1 MKILFENVR
10 IPEEYG
16 FADEHIYVLTDGA
29 LIKYVGKDKPLEYD
43 EVVNGNGN
51 LLIPGFYNS
60 HCHAAMV
67 MFRGYGEDLPLARW
81 LNEKI
86 YPAEERLN
94 TQNVYIGAKYAIA
107 EMLKNGI
114 VSFSDM
120 YMFVNSVAEAV
131 VETGIKANL
140 SRSLVSFG
148 DNATIKGD
156 WRFAESIEWINQY
169 QNANGGR
176 LKMDM
181 SLHAEYT
188 NQERYIR
195 EVAEYTKANGLRMQL
210 HASESEN
217 EHLECIKRH
226 GMTPVEYFKDTGVLS
241 SPTTLAHCVYVT
253 DSDMDILIES
263 GAFVSHNATSNLKLG
278 SGVARLPKM
287 LEKGVCVSLG
297 TDGAASNNTLDI
309 MREYQLA
316 SILHK
321 GYNRDAEATLASQM
335 LDLATYNGAKS
346 QGRDDCGKIK
356 VGNRADLVLI
366 DLNALNNQPCFDTYC
381 TLSYS
386 ANSSNVLL
394 TMVDGKIL
402 YHNGEFKTLDIEKVK
417 YEFAD
422 VCEHYFD

>member
-394 TMVDGKIL
+394 TMVDGEIL

>member
-10 IPEEYG
+10 VPEEYG
-16 FADEHIYVLTDGA
+16 FADEHIFLLTDGN
-29 LIKYVGKDKPLEYD
+29 IISYIGRDKPTAFD
-43 EVVNGNGN
+43 KKIDGKGN

-60 HCHAAMV
+60 HCHVPMV
-67 MFRGYGEDLPLARW
+67 MFRGYGEDLPLWRW

-86 YPAEERLN
+86 FPAEERLN
-94 TQNVYIGAKYAIA
+94 NENVYISSIIGIA

-120 YMFVNSVAEAV
+120 YMFENSVAEAV
-131 VETGIKANL
+131 IETGIKANL

-148 DNATIKGD
+148 EDATIQGD
-156 WRFAESIEWINQY
+156 WRFAESLAWIKQY
-169 QNANGGR
+169 QNANNGR
-176 LKMDM
+176 LRMDM
-181 SLHAEYT
+181 SIHAEYT
-188 NQERYIR
+188 NQEKYIR
-195 EVAEYTKANGLRMQL
+195 EVAEYTKDNNLRMQI

-217 EHLECIKRH
+217 EHLECIRKY
-226 GMTPVEYFKDTGVLS
+226 GKTPIEFFRDTGVLS

-253 DSDMDILIES
+253 DSDMDIIRDCR
-263 GAFVSHNATSNLKLG
+263 AFVSHNATSNLKLG
-278 SGVARLPKM
+278 SGVARLPRL

-309 MREYQLA
+309 MREYQLV

-321 GYNRDAEATLASQM
+321 GVNRDAEATIASQI

-346 QGRDDCGKIK
+346 QGRDDCGKLK
-356 VGNRADLVLI
+356 VGNRADIVMI
-366 DLNALNNQPCFDTYC
+366 DLNAINNKPCFDTYC

-394 TMVDGKIL
+394 TMVDGDIL
-402 YHNGEFKTLDIEKVK
+402 YHNGEFTTIDIEKAI
-417 YEFAD
+417 YEFD
-422 VCEHYFD
+422 EVCKHYFD